1 MRQSY
6 GEFILEQERREKK
19 KRMKFILIVLL
30 IILMIAGGTAAAIY
44 FLSADKVKPVVDN
57 QQNVIVNDTDIDT
70 ENSFSQEEVDEQLS
84 LAYEAGTE
92 ALMEQMKL
100 ELEAGESAV
109 EVFRKVYKDH
119 LVMVS
124 DGRYHFVP
132 IREDLKHNN
141 YETENLQILENGE
154 FQYLQNGQV
163 VSYKGIDVSK
173 FQGRVDWNAVASE
186 GVQFAFIRV
195 GNRGYGSGK
204 ILDDEMFKRN
214 IEGAT
219 KAGIKVGVYF
229 FSQALN
235 ETELMEEVNYVLEKI
250 APYQVDCPVVFDVE
264 MVAGDEG
271 RMDSLTAEERT
282 HLTKLFC
289 DSIEAAGYK
298 SMIYMNLEMASL
310 RLNYEEL
317 ENYDK
322 WFAYYN
328 PDFYFPYDYQVW
340 QYSESGTIAGVEGT
354 VDMNICFAPIWE

>member
-1 MRQSY
+1 MVNYKLLDKQK
-6 GEFILEQERREKK
+6 EFMEIPHNNSLD
-19 KRMKFILIVLL
+19 V
-30 IILMIAGGTAAAIY
+30 AIY
-44 FLSADKVKPVVDN
+44 
-57 QQNVIVNDTDIDT
+57 
-70 ENSFSQEEVDEQLS
+70 
-84 LAYEAGTE
+84 
-92 ALMEQMKL
+92 
-100 ELEAGESAV
+100 
-109 EVFRKVYKDH
+109 
-119 LVMVS
+119 
-124 DGRYHFVP
+124 
-132 IREDLKHNN
+132 
-141 YETENLQILENGE
+141 
-154 FQYLQNGQV
+154 
-163 VSYKGIDVSK
+163 
-173 FQGRVDWNAVASE
+173 QG
-186 GVQFAFIRV
+186 
-195 GNRGYGSGK
+195 GYGSGK

-219 KAGIKVGVYF
+219 RAGIKVGVYF

-271 RMDSLTAEERT
+271 RMDALSAEERT

-310 RLNYEEL
+310 RLNFEEL

-340 QYSESGTIAGVEGT
+340 QYSESGTINGIEGN
-354 VDMNICFAPIWE
+354 VDMNICFTPIWE